1 MKAIWKG
8 KDNELELRTGKT
20 YEILSVECDGNMYN
34 VIDETGEDYLYPAE
48 DFEIIK
54 ETEVITEAET
64 ELIDLLRNIEDD
76 INFVMAAS
84 LIARTE
90 KKTEV
95 LIDFIEEYTEADA
108 EDVICFLVPGKA
120 DDE

>member
-1 MKAIWKG
+1 MKVKYVG
-8 KDNELELRTGKT
+8 ESDPLELLNGKI
-20 YEILSVECDGNMYN
+20 YDVIEIDEVLGWYRIV
-34 VIDETGEDYLYPAE
+34 DETGEDYLYPAE

-54 ETEVITEAET
+54 ETEVITVAET
-64 ELIDLLRNIEDD
+64 ELIDLLRNIEDE

-95 LIDFIEEYTEADA
+95 LIDFIEEYPEADA
-108 EDVICFLVPGKA
+108 EEVMCFLVPGEA

>member
-1 MKAIWKG
+1 MKVKYVG
-8 KDNELELRTGKT
+8 ESGPLELLNGKI
-20 YEILSVECDGNMYN
+20 YDVIEIDEVLGWYRIV
-34 VIDETGEDYLYPAE
+34 DETGEDYLYPAE

-54 ETEVITEAET
+54 ETEVITVAET
-64 ELIDLLRNIEDD
+64 ELIDLLRNIEDE

-95 LIDFIEEYTEADA
+95 LIDFI
-108 EDVICFLVPGKA
+108 
-120 DDE
+120 

>member
-1 MKAIWKG
+1 MQRKHNVVNSLYLKP
-8 KDNELELRTGKT
+8 DQLEKT
-20 YEILSVECDGNMYN
+20 NFDRYARYEQ
-34 VIDETGEDYLYPAE
+34 
-48 DFEIIK
+48 IK

-76 INFVMAAS
+76 INFVMAAA

-95 LIDFIEEYTEADA
+95 LIDFIEEYPEADA
-108 EDVICFLVPGKA
+108 EEVMCFLVPGE
-120 DDE
+120 DEDE